1 MSDLEKF
8 VFNEND
14 WACNYCCGNT
24 LNDYDFSYHLQE
36 LEKVYKQSWEKALH
50 LKKQNKKKEYEK
62 NMKQFADFI
71 NIDGIYERLGVDIIT
86 IIISRSLLSLIEPEK
101 SSKLLLAII
110 ILRQKL
116 ADCMGYIIPK
126 IRVLDSTILKD
137 GEYEVLIRG
146 KSVFKSIIDENIS
159 DEEKVKT
166 IISNVESLCFKY
178 VHQIVSKK
186 DILKLIELV
195 SAQEE
200 TLVSDILPEF
210 LSVIDLK
217 YIFAELI
224 KNKISIKDILFVFE
238 ILNYYARYTQNNKEL
253 VAILKKELMFDKL

>member
-14 WACNYCCGNT
+14 WVCNYSCENT
-24 LNDYDFSYHLQE
+24 LNDYDFSYHFQE
-36 LEKVYKQSWEKALH
+36 LEKIYREICENVLS
-50 LKKQNKKKEYEK
+50 LKKQNKKSEYEK
-62 NMKQFADFI
+62 CIKQFEESV
-71 NIDGIYERLGVDIIT
+71 NIDKIYERLGVDIVT
-86 IIISRSLLSLIEPEK
+86 IIISRSFLSIIEPQK
-101 SSKLLLAII
+101 YSKLLLAIT

-159 DEEKVKT
+159 DEEKFKT

-195 SAQEE
+195 SSQEE

-253 VAILKKELMFDKL
+253 VTILKKELMFDKS

>member
-14 WACNYCCGNT
+14 WVCNYSCENT
-24 LNDYDFSYHLQE
+24 LNDYDFSYHFQE
-36 LEKVYKQSWEKALH
+36 LEKIYREICENVLS
-50 LKKQNKKKEYEK
+50 LKKQNKKSEYEK
-62 NMKQFADFI
+62 WK
-71 NIDGIYERLGVDIIT
+71 Y
-86 IIISRSLLSLIEPEK
+86 
-101 SSKLLLAII
+101 SKLLLAIT

-195 SAQEE
+195 SSQEE

-253 VAILKKELMFDKL
+253 VTILKKELMFDKS